1 MPYRYRFIL
10 AYAAILL
17 LAVLLSGFIYLNDQ
31 RLQTTSDH
39 LFNETLPLLRT
50 VNQLRSAK
58 VEHERLLYEYY
69 ATTDR
74 LRLLPA
80 IQSAQQQM
88 ASLFRQ
94 LEGQPLAMLD
104 DSLHTMES
112 IKQTAHKLDQNL
124 MKDRVDWDLAR
135 THLIELSSAGR
146 RIDPYFDSFVREIEA
161 EAKLESDASRAGGKL
176 GAQLVIGF
184 CVAIVTIAL
193 FVAFFVNRYI
203 RETAERK
210 RLAMFVER
218 NPSPVISADDHGR
231 IHYLNPAASQLL
243 KDLQLE
249 SEPEK
254 LIPQVLQDVWQS
266 GGHTASG
273 NIQLND
279 IVLDFNLSILRD
291 LELAH
296 IHFKDITEQRQAE
309 QALLHQAKH
318 DLLTQLPNRGQLEVW
333 LAQNTQH
340 SNSFHLVLLNLH
352 HFERITATYGYQY
365 GDMLLCHASERINQL
380 LQDADLPRPGLCRL
394 DGSNFAFMVPASGL
408 SNTQQHRTQ
417 QLAQTLIDSF
427 SAPFCLNDNE
437 FYLSLCMGVSHY
449 PSDSGNVAGLLKA
462 ADSALMESRREEGN
476 SVHFYNSQLQGIHA
490 QHLKIE
496 TELRQAIN
504 NNELELFY
512 QPKMDSH
519 NGEIHSCES
528 LLRWLNDE
536 GRPRYSPVEFIPVA
550 EQSGLIIPLGEWVLE
565 TAFAQA
571 NHWRQHQP
579 MVTAINL
586 SQRQF
591 QHHDFLPLLQRLKDK
606 YPGIEP
612 FIELEITESLLM
624 QDVSCSISTMQAIK
638 DMGFALSIDDFGTGY
653 SSLSYL
659 KEFPIDKLKI
669 DRSFVMDMTNN
680 KEDQMLVETI
690 IQLAHS
696 LGLATVAE
704 GVETQDQLQA
714 LQSIHCAEIQ
724 GYLISRPLSAQD
736 YAEFMASYY
745 QGQQSQLKPV

>member
-1 MPYRYRFIL
+1 MLYRYRFIL

-17 LAVLLSGFIYLNDQ
+17 FAVLLSGFIYLNDQ
-31 RLQTTSDH
+31 RLQATSDQ
-39 LFNETLPLLRT
+39 LFDETLPLLRT
-50 VNQLRSAK
+50 INQLRSTK

-80 IQSAQQQM
+80 IQSTQQHM

-112 IKQTAHKLDQNL
+112 IKQTAQKLDQNL
-124 MKDRVDWDLAR
+124 MQDRVDWDLAR

-146 RIDPYFDSFVREIEA
+146 RIDPYLDSFISEIEA
-161 EAKLESDASRAGGKL
+161 NAKHESDTSRAGGKL

-184 CVAIVTIAL
+184 CIAIVTIAL
-193 FVAFFVNRYI
+193 FVAIYVNRYI

-218 NPSPVISADDHGR
+218 NPSPVISADNHDR
-231 IHYLNPAASQLL
+231 IHYLNPAAQQMLE
-243 KDLQLE
+243 DLNLTAE
-249 SEPEK
+249 AEK
-254 LIPQVLQDVWQS
+254 LIPEVLQDVWRS
-266 GGHTASG
+266 GGHTACG

-279 IVLDFNLSILRD
+279 IVLEFNLSILRD

-309 QALLHQAKH
+309 KALLHQAKH
-318 DLLTQLPNRGQLEVW
+318 DILTQLPNRGQLEVW
-333 LAQNTQH
+333 LAQNTQQ
-340 SNSFHLVLLNLH
+340 SSSFHLVLLNLH

-365 GDMLLCHASERINQL
+365 GDMLLCRASERINQI
-380 LQDADLPRPGLCRL
+380 LQDIDLPRPGLCRL
-394 DGSNFAFMVPASGL
+394 DGSNFAFIVPASGL
-408 SNTQQHRTQ
+408 SNTQQHLQQHHTQ
-417 QLAQTLIDSF
+417 QLTQTLIDSF
-427 SAPFCLNDNE
+427 SKPFCLNDNE

-449 PSDSGNVAGLLKA
+449 PSDSSNVAGLLKA

-476 SVHFYNSQLQGIHA
+476 SVHFYNSQLQDIHA

-504 NNELELFY
+504 SNALELFY

-528 LLRWLNDE
+528 LLRWLDDD

-571 NHWRQHQP
+571 NQWRQSQP

-612 FIELEITESLLM
+612 YIELEITESLLM
-624 QDVSCSISTMQAIK
+624 QDVSSSISTMQAIK

-714 LQSIHCAEIQ
+714 LQSIQCSEIQ
-724 GYLISRPLSAQD
+724 GYLISRPLSARD
-736 YAEFMASYY
+736 YIEFMDSYCHV
-745 QGQQSQLKPV
+745 S